1 MELLPLPVLAEML
14 AMLPYQDFVKFERVS
29 KLLRIRIIQNASLSA
44 SFVNL
49 RFDLPAKVRLQQAS
63 FAQLKH
69 VIRVLSSNWS
79 GLDMLMVWAS
89 RLLTVNG
96 VRAGGSTPTF
106 CYSIGSTP
114 KVITSIS
121 LYRPRG
127 SNNFTMLILASLQQL
142 PQPQIEEYSSLFAQ
156 ANNVTAVSALE
167 QAGLMR
173 ITSCYD
179 FEQAWK
185 LLSFHGC
192 DDLRPVLWV
201 QLSSDFTETITL
213 DLSRPILAG
222 FLYLYPINTDGCAI
236 YMSARGAELDFVA
249 S

>member
-29 KLLRIRIIQNASLSA
+29 KLLRSRITQNASLSA

-49 RFDLPAKVRLQQAS
+49 RFDLPAKVRLLQAS

-79 GLDMLMVWAS
+79 GLDMLVLSTS

-96 VRAGGSTPTF
+96 AIADGNTSTF
-106 CYSIGSTP
+106 CASLGSTP

-127 SNNFTMLILASLQQL
+127 AKSLTMLMLASLQQL
-142 PQPQIEEYSSLFAQ
+142 PQPQIEEYASLFAQ

-192 DDLRPVLWV
+192 NDLRPVLWV

-213 DLSRPILAG
+213 DLSRPILAS
-222 FLYLYPINTDGCAI
+222 FLYLYPIGTGHCTI
-236 YMSARGAELDFVA
+236 YMSVRGAGLDFVA